1 MIDKETVRKMLE
13 NRDCGVVSLC
23 ADCLID
29 NLQKDEF
36 VYYKWFRCCEKN
48 DGGYSTAE
56 DGRKFR
62 PRVIRLL
69 TEWLAEQEKEEESN
83 D

>member
-13 NRDCGVVSLC
+13 NRACDGIVCSDCP
-23 ADCLID
+23 ID
-29 NLQKDEF
+29 RIQYGENG
-36 VYYKWFRCCEKN
+36 YYKWWRCSEKKEEKHR
-48 DGGYSTAE
+48 SAE

-69 TEWLAEQEKEEESN
+69 TEWLSDQEKKEESN

>member
-13 NRDCGVVSLC
+13 NRACDGIDCVQCPVF
-23 ADCLID
+23 I
-29 NLQKDEF
+29 NFYQT
-36 VYYKWFRCCEKN
+36 RCCEKN
-48 DGGYSTAE
+48 DKNRLSAE

-62 PRVIRLL
+62 PRVVRLL
-69 TEWLAEQEKEEESN
+69 TEWLAEQE